1 MPNFET
7 SIDRLLRLFRREH
20 SDEPHSP
27 SELADGPY
35 VQIVGRASE
44 DGSSGSVQ
52 VASGES
58 QRVLVDELGRIWTRI
73 FGTVNTSPVSAK
85 GKRIDLVGASGS
97 FVGLPTTAYALSSII
112 TLGDARSITLYVA
125 YESSATG
132 GQFSLVP
139 LVSGHDTAPAST
151 ADSWFAL
158 GVTPGTFSSTLA
170 LPRPLPLGMALTTN
184 PPWGQFL
191 YRGLDIRPP
200 AATGAGQR
208 IRFALNFDVSGAK
221 FMEFLYAE
229 VSPNPGKFWLS
240 YVLHT

>member
-7 SIDRLLRLFRREH
+7 SIDRLLRIFRREH

-35 VQIVGRASE
+35 VQIVGRASD

-58 QRVLVDELGRIWTRI
+58 QRVLVDELGRLWIRI
-73 FGTVNTSPVSAK
+73 FGPLRFTPFAEK
-85 GKRIDLVGASGS
+85 GEWKDLVGTRNA
-97 FVGLPTTAYALSSII
+97 FVGILPSGYSISPVI
-112 TLGDARSITLYVA
+112 PLGDARSLTLYVA
-125 YESSATG
+125 YNPTTTG
-132 GQFSLVP
+132 SQLSLVP
-139 LVSGHDTAPAST
+139 LVSG
-151 ADSWFAL
+151 ADSPPPQISDLWFAL
-158 GVTPGTFSSTLA
+158 GATPGTFSSTTA
-170 LPRPLPLGMALTTN
+170 LPKPLPPGLGPTVN

-191 YRGLDIRPP
+191 YRGLDIRTP

-229 VSPNPGKFWLS
+229 VASTPGTLWLS